1 MLLQQGHYV
10 CALCGERVMALA
22 DQRPLVMIKG
32 TGGQP
37 NMRVISLEGKEL
49 HACPIRRD
57 AK

>member
-1 MLLQQGHYV
+1 
-10 CALCGERVMALA
+10 MALA